1 MLRVR
6 DALGREHAFSAPPR
20 RIVSL
25 VPSLTETLF
34 ALGVGASLVGV
45 TQFCV
50 HPADGVA
57 PLTRVGGT
65 KNPDVTAIRAL
76 APDLVLANKEE
87 NRRRDVEAL
96 EAAGVRVFVTY
107 ARGVREAVDEIR
119 VLGRLCASEPRAG
132 ALAAEVEAALARAAE
147 SIGERRTATVALI
160 WRDPFMVVGGD
171 TFAHDL
177 LVCCGARNPFA
188 GAGMRRYPR
197 VERREIEAAAP
208 EVILL
213 PTEPYAFGERDR
225 EELLTLDCPAAR
237 DGRVHVVE
245 GELLSWYGPRMPR
258 ALATFAALLR
268 PAARAPA

>member
-1 MLRVR
+1 MRIA
-6 DALGREHAFSAPPR
+6 DALGREHAFPAPPR

-34 ALGVGASLVGV
+34 ALGVGGTLAGV
-45 TQFCV
+45 TDFCV

-57 PLTRVGGT
+57 ALPRVGGT
-65 KNPDVTAIRAL
+65 KNPSLSAIRAL

-87 NRRRDVEAL
+87 NRRRDVESL
-96 EAAGVRVFVTY
+96 EAAGVAVFVTY
-107 ARGVREAVDEIR
+107 ARSVREAVAEIR
-119 VLGRLCASEPRAG
+119 LLGRICASEAPASRI
-132 ALAAEVEAALARAAE
+132 AAEVEAALASVAARRAGAPAT
-147 SIGERRTATVALI
+147 STAALV

-177 LVCCGARNPFA
+177 LLCCGARNPFA
-188 GAGMRRYPR
+188 GAGPSRYPR
-197 VERREIEAAAP
+197 VERGALEAAQP

-225 EELLTLDCPAAR
+225 EELLALDCPASRA
-237 DGRVHVVE
+237 GRVHVIE

-258 ALATFAALLR
+258 ALETIAALLL
-268 PAARAPA
+268 PGA

>member
-1 MLRVR
+1 MRIR
-6 DALGREHAFSAPPR
+6 DALGREHAFATPPR

-34 ALGVGASLVGV
+34 ALGAAESLAGV
-45 TQFCV
+45 TDFCV

-57 PLTRVGGT
+57 SKARVGGT
-65 KNPDVTAIRAL
+65 KNPNLVAIRAL

-96 EAAGVRVFVTY
+96 EAEGVPVFVTY
-107 ARGVREAVDEIR
+107 ARSVREAIEEIR
-119 VLGRLCASEPRAG
+119 LLGRICASEGRASSI
-132 ALAAEVEAALARAAE
+132 AAEVEDELALAAARRAARE
-147 SIGERRTATVALI
+147 PTAAVALV

-177 LVCCGARNPFA
+177 LRCCGARNPFA
-188 GAGMRRYPR
+188 DAGASRYPR
-197 VERREIEAAAP
+197 VDLRALEAAQP
-208 EVILL
+208 DVILL

-225 EELLTLDCPAAR
+225 DELLTLDCPAAR
-237 DGRVHVVE
+237 NGRVHVIE

-258 ALATFAALLR
+258 ALRTIAELLL
-268 PAARAPA
+268 PGA